1 MPTYA
6 YRAKDT
12 TLKLI
17 EGTIEAESQ
26 IAAITRLSGAGIFPV
41 AIQEATATPR
51 AAVNASAGP
60 RPSSHRR
67 VNSTTLGYMS
77 RQLADLL
84 GGGLPL
90 FNALTLLAQQTE
102 HRLLREVV
110 AEVGGL
116 VREGRTF
123 SEALSSHPEVFS
135 PLYISMVRAGEATGS
150 LDAVLVRLADL
161 LESESELRSRVTSA
175 LVYPS
180 VVLAVGLLTITVLL
194 TYVVPKLATL
204 FTETGQLLPL
214 PTRILLGI
222 SGALSAWWWA
232 WLAGL
237 IGLGWGLKQF
247 RASPAGRVFIDRLML
262 RIPLCRA
269 LIRKLQTARLARNLG
284 VMVGHG
290 VPLLQALEVAN
301 STISNVE
308 LQRATGNAKAAVR
321 EGASLAS
328 ALTATGQFPM
338 FVSNMVAVG
347 EESGSLEQA
356 LLKVAATYERETD
369 RTLRALTTIMEPLLI
384 VVVGLVVMFIVIS
397 MLLPIFQLGLV
408 AQ

>member
-12 TLKLI
+12 TLKAI

-26 IAAITRLSGAGIFPV
+26 TAAIARLSSLGIFPV
-41 AIQEATATPR
+41 TIEEA
-51 AAVNASAGP
+51 AAPSAG
-60 RPSSHRR
+60 RSAAGPSLRRR
-67 VNSTTLGYMS
+67 VNSATLAYTS

-90 FNALTLLAQQTE
+90 FNALTLLTQQTE
-102 HRLLREVV
+102 HRHLREVV
-110 AEVGGL
+110 ADVGGL

-123 SEALSSHPEVFS
+123 SDALATHPGVFS
-135 PLYISMVRAGEATGS
+135 PLYINMIRAGETTGS

-180 VVLAVGLLTITVLL
+180 VVLAVGILTIVVLL
-194 TYVVPKLATL
+194 TYVVPKLALL

-214 PTRILLGI
+214 PTRILLAI
-222 SGALSAWWWA
+222 SGALAGWWWA
-232 WLAGL
+232 WLGGL
-237 IGLGWGLKQF
+237 VGLGWAIARF
-247 RASPAGRVFIDRLML
+247 RASPAGRAVLDQALL
-262 RIPLCRA
+262 RIPLCRT
-269 LIRKLQTARLARNLG
+269 LIRKLQTARLSRNLG
-284 VMVGHG
+284 VMVGQG
-290 VPLLQALEVAN
+290 VPLLAALEVAN
-301 STISNVE
+301 STVSNVQ
-308 LQRATGNAKAAVR
+308 LQRATSRAREAVR

-328 ALTATGQFPM
+328 ALTASGQFPA

-347 EESGSLEQA
+347 EESGSLDRA